1 MFTLITLLVLALI
14 AGATFTVK
22 KVLNKKKEVK
32 EESER
37 LKSVYTPEVL
47 KAFKDCEVREIHYMS
62 GRQSGKSA
70 LQTTIVEH
78 LNNCRICIKVKPEEY
93 HAMRRKKITKSKHT
107 KRFI

>member
-22 KVLNKKKEVK
+22 KALNKKKEAK

-37 LKSVYTPEVL
+37 LKRVYTPEVL

-78 LNNCRICIKVKPEEY
+78 LNNCRICIKVKPI
-93 HAMRRKKITKSKHT
+93 RRKKITKSKYT